1 MIKVS
6 ERGKLQR
13 VNMEVIQGAGTSL
26 LEILAR
32 DAVSGHEVRRML
44 AFAVLEEIVLM
55 DRKCFCTR
63 HGYLDMVNKI

>member
-1 MIKVS
+1 
-6 ERGKLQR
+6 
-13 VNMEVIQGAGTSL
+13 MEVIQGAGTSL

-63 HGYLDMVNKI
+63 HGLFRYGTQNITSLEVK

>member
-1 MIKVS
+1 MEIS

-13 VNMEVIQGAGTSL
+13 VNMEVIQSVGTGL

-44 AFAVLEEIVLM
+44 AFAVLDELVFM
-55 DRKCFCTR
+55 DRHCYCTR
-63 HGYLDMVNKI
+63 LGF